1 MHDPEFREEYQ
12 RLRTQAAEMARSELE
27 GLMLKS
33 AGVLA
38 HALED
43 KDPKVRLQ
51 AARATMVMGLRHVD
65 MRELFDRIDTVEEA
79 QEFWI
84 KRKPLFPY

>member
-1 MHDPEFREEYQ
+1 
-12 RLRTQAAEMARSELE
+12 
-27 GLMLKS
+27 
-33 AGVLA
+33 
-38 HALED
+38 
-43 KDPKVRLQ
+43 
-51 AARATMVMGLRHVD
+51 MVMGLRHVD